1 MWNGYCEH
9 HEHIE
14 PIHPDVSDPAPP
26 FPFPTHSSFS
36 ASILQPSSSLVA
48 LLAELLK
55 LEPATTTP
63 IYTYISRGWRER
75 DRLGA
80 RVHIPGGRRAENNKA
95 RLSSGTALPPLQL
108 PPLSLSP
115 FYSLSRS
122 FHFGL
127 RAASARSSFNLDP
140 TYALQANVRPY
151 VRPCARR
158 TSYLFYFIVSR
169 SHPQAWVN
177 IFLRDPSPTV
187 FLLSIAGSYHPYQP
201 HRGCFSFVIVVSATQ
216 RSSPPLVT
224 HPVWPYLVQP
234 ALLISWTRGL
244 ANATRRRTCNFE
256 VRGGELWKIATGN

>member
-1 MWNGYCEH
+1 MERILRTPRAHRTDSPGC
-9 HEHIE
+9 IR
-14 PIHPDVSDPAPP
+14 SRPP
-26 FPFPTHSSFS
+26 FPFPAHSSFS